1 MEKKLTSIGKFSAQ
15 ISQESL
21 STGLTEPDQSKSNDP
36 SGQFDQLLA
45 KVLRD
50 SNGID
55 VAQVF
60 VRSMWVVSDEVNS
73 YGGVL
78 SSESHPQI
86 AELMLGAP
94 ILVGH
99 QTDSLPIARV
109 FHAMVAER
117 DGRSWVRAFFY
128 WLREADGAETLRANI
143 DGGIYQECSISF
155 LYTQPICLLCH
166 QDIRECGHEP
176 NREYRV
182 HGRRQVC
189 NFRYDGISKV
199 LECSLVYRGAIPN
212 TLVTA
217 ATLSESSTAS
227 IQESI
232 ITNLKE
238 LPAQEWFLVTPRY
251 EGIRVDAE
259 IDSTM
264 GEIRLRAR
272 QESMDEMILPIR
284 RSERLCHQASG
295 MLVGYRNRS
304 RVGRQELLRAVR
316 GEESDVT
323 RTVLY
328 LLPQKEKIE
337 IPLSSHPQF
346 EIRRMP
352 HASVHQS
359 QLESR
364 IATLASRQG
373 VDIWPWGSENTWNEV
388 FGFASDELSNKK
400 EDQIK
405 SVGNVSDRHVL
416 QLSAIQSGRLRAG
429 ELLITDFH
437 DESAPVKAALRNS
450 EGDPIQPTSLI
461 WQKIRRRGMV
471 NWGVR
476 MTTSSRH
483 VEKMERQD
491 ANCG

>member
-1 MEKKLTSIGKFSAQ
+1 MEKKLTTIGKLSAQ

-21 STGLTEPDQSKSNDP
+21 STGLTKPDLTRSDDT

-55 VAQVF
+55 AGQVF

-78 SSESHPQI
+78 SSGSHPQI

-109 FHAMVAER
+109 FHTMVAER

-128 WLREADGAETLRANI
+128 WLREAEGAETLRANI

-155 LYTQPICLLCH
+155 LYTKPICLLCH
-166 QDIRECGHEP
+166 QDVRECGHEP
-176 NREYRV
+176 NREYRM

-212 TLVTA
+212 TLVTT
-217 ATLSESSTAS
+217 ATLADSSTAS
-227 IQESI
+227 LQESV
-232 ITNLKE
+232 ITSLNE

-259 IDSTM
+259 IDAAK
-264 GEIRLRAR
+264 GEIRLHAR
-272 QESMDEMILPIR
+272 QESMDEIILPIR
-284 RSERLCHQASG
+284 RSERLCHHVHG

-304 RVGRQELLRAVR
+304 RVARQELLRAMR
-316 GEESDVT
+316 GEDSDVT

-359 QLESR
+359 QLASR
-364 IATLASRQG
+364 IASLASRQG
-373 VDIWPWGSENTWNEV
+373 VEIWPWGNENRWGEV
-388 FGFASDELSNKK
+388 YGYVADALNKVVV
-400 EDQIK
+400 DQIK
-405 SVGNVSDRHVL
+405 PIGKTSDRHVL
-416 QLSAIQSGRLRAG
+416 QLSAIQAVRLRAG
-429 ELLITDFH
+429 ELLITDLH
-437 DESAPVKAALRNS
+437 DESAPMIATLRSS
-450 EGDPIQPTSLI
+450 EGDPIQPTSMI
-461 WQKIRRRGMV
+461 WQKIRRRGLV

-476 MTTSSRH
+476 IMTSSSH
-483 VEKMERQD
+483 IAGMEGQD

>member
-1 MEKKLTSIGKFSAQ
+1 MEKKLTTIGKLSAQ
-15 ISQESL
+15 ISLESL
-21 STGLTEPDQSKSNDP
+21 STGLPELEQTYRDEP
-36 SGQFDQLLA
+36 SGQFDQSLA

-55 VAQVF
+55 AGQVCI
-60 VRSMWVVSDEVNS
+60 RSMWVVSDEVNS

-78 SSESHPQI
+78 SSESHQQI

-155 LYTQPICLLCH
+155 LYTKPICLLCH
-166 QDIRECGHEP
+166 QDVRECGHEP
-176 NREYRV
+176 NREYRL

-217 ATLSESSTAS
+217 ATLSDSSTAS
-227 IQESI
+227 LQESI
-232 ITNLKE
+232 ITDLKE
-238 LPAQEWFLVTPRY
+238 LPEQEWFLVTPRY

-259 IDSTM
+259 IDSVK
-264 GEIRLRAR
+264 GEIRLHAR
-272 QESMDEMILPIR
+272 QDSMDQITLPIR

-304 RVGRQELLRAVR
+304 RVARQELLRAVR
-316 GEESDVT
+316 GEDSDVT

-328 LLPQKEKIE
+328 LLPQKEKID

-359 QLESR
+359 QLASR
-364 IATLASRQG
+364 IASLASRQG
-373 VDIWPWGSENTWNEV
+373 VEIWPWGNENRWGEV
-388 FGFASDELSNKK
+388 YGFASDELSKRK
-400 EDQIK
+400 GDQIP
-405 SVGNVSDRHVL
+405 SFRNVSDRHVL
-416 QLSAIQSGRLRAG
+416 QLSAIPSARLQAG
-429 ELLITDFH
+429 ELLVTDFH
-437 DESAPVKAALRNS
+437 DESAPMIATLRSS
-450 EGDPIQPTSLI
+450 EGDSIQSTSLI
-461 WQKIRRRGMV
+461 WQKIRRRSMV
-471 NWGVR
+471 SWGVR
-476 MTTSSRH
+476 VMTATRH
-483 VEKMERQD
+483 VAQMERQD